1 MGTGNPFESY
11 ADSIIRE
18 LPESS
23 VPDDREEEGET
34 PLWRQLEEMNGDAV
48 RQENL
53 DRLDDLAADQTSED
67 PFNQDEREA
76 AREASREH
84 GLEVF
89 AFYKSRHFLLQAPF
103 ARKWG
108 IFIFDYGIRSI
119 ASEIRSF
126 YPGRFSA
133 SEASQLAFS
142 FLHRHERFHF
152 RFDAWV
158 LSHEETLKR
167 PLYADY
173 LRSVYRKL
181 HPMVHCVEESLANR
195 HAIYSMK
202 PDKIWDF
209 LTAYIA
215 TLPPAYS
222 NAFPADLQTMQATLA
237 AQTFHTIVWP
247 FKTGGSTL
255 AHVPYL
261 AHGQSPLVSDENC
274 PVYIV
279 YGVRPS
285 RWVPP
290 FKGIPDGRE
299 IRVFLENYLDAQAVK
314 RTDHEYFKI
323 DNGQRVKVP
332 NLHGNDRLKAWE
344 FKNIVYKAG
353 MTIPDY
359 RAERGRTNIWQSQVP
374 REKPLFP
381 IG

>member
-1 MGTGNPFESY
+1 MRAGNPFESY

-23 VPDDREEEGET
+23 VPDDHAEEDEA
-34 PLWRQLEEMNGDAV
+34 PLWRQLEDLSGDAV
-48 RQENL
+48 RQGNVDL
-53 DRLDDLAADQTSED
+53 LDDVAEDRTAAEPLDQED
-67 PFNQDEREA
+67 HDASREA
-76 AREASREH
+76 AREH

-89 AFYKSRHFLLQAPF
+89 AFYKSRHFLLQGPF
-103 ARKWG
+103 PRKWG

-119 ASEIRSF
+119 ASELRSF
-126 YPGRFSA
+126 YPARFSA
-133 SEASQLAFS
+133 SEASRLAFK

-158 LSHEETLKR
+158 LSHEETLRR

-181 HPMVHCVEESLANR
+181 HPMAHCVEESLANR
-195 HAIYSMK
+195 HAVFSMK
-202 PDKIWDF
+202 PDKVWDF
-209 LTAYIA
+209 LAAYLA

-237 AQTFHTIVWP
+237 AQTFHPIAWP
-247 FKTGGSTL
+247 FKIGGSTL

-261 AHGQSPLVSDENC
+261 AQGQSPLVSDENC

-299 IRVFLENYLDAQAVK
+299 IRVFLEKYLQAEAVQ
-314 RTDHEYFKI
+314 RTDHDYFKI
-323 DNGQRVKVP
+323 DNGQKVKVP

-359 RAERGRTNIWQSQVP
+359 KSERVRTAVWRNSVP
-374 REKPLFP
+374 REKPLSP